1 MTYQHVAYPTGGE
14 LPTLLAHKDSEP
26 EIIGKGTWLDSVAH
40 RIIERE
46 RKLGRLGEVIRVE
59 SGLGA
64 SGVPHLGNYG
74 DVARAHGVK
83 MALESLG
90 VKAELILFSDDKD
103 GLRKVPA
110 GLPKTLAKYI
120 GHPVSNI
127 PDPFSCH
134 PSYGS
139 HMTSLLRDAL
149 DQTGIE
155 YTHVSA
161 VEAYA
166 QGLFN
171 RQIHTIL
178 SNSERVGRIIK
189 EVLGQEKYTEV
200 LPYFAICKQCGRI
213 YTTRALEYDAS
224 RHVVKYSCEGMQLR
238 GSFLEGCGYKGEVD
252 VYSGQGKLSWKV
264 EFAARWSALKIA
276 YEPYGKDLIE
286 SVKVNDRI
294 MEEILGEP
302 APYHTRYEHFVDK
315 TGRRLQKSVGNVI
328 APQLWLK
335 YGPPQSL
342 LLLMFKRSTGA
353 RPVELKDVPSFV
365 AELDNLE
372 DVYFGKT
379 KAPDSKDE
387 AKLRGLYEYVWNR
400 KPPASPGPHVP
411 HNLMVYLAK
420 VAPKGKEESFIIEKL
435 SGYGYKINQSDP
447 RFKQRL
453 EEAENWA
460 RDMETIAT
468 PETNV
473 RLEGPERDAVLD
485 FATIVSASSD
495 DENYIQNVIF
505 TTARKHGLEPGKLF
519 KTLYRI
525 LIGSESGP
533 RLGPYVV
540 AMGREN
546 VASTLVR
553 AAKKVGDQ

>member
-1 MTYQHVAYPTGGE
+1 
-14 LPTLLAHKDSEP
+14 
-26 EIIGKGTWLDSVAH
+26 
-40 RIIERE
+40 
-46 RKLGRLGEVIRVE
+46 
-59 SGLGA
+59 
-64 SGVPHLGNYG
+64 
-74 DVARAHGVK
+74 
-83 MALESLG
+83 
-90 VKAELILFSDDKD
+90 
-103 GLRKVPA
+103 
-110 GLPKTLAKYI
+110 
-120 GHPVSNI
+120 
-127 PDPFSCH
+127 
-134 PSYGS
+134 
-139 HMTSLLRDAL
+139 
-149 DQTGIE
+149 
-155 YTHVSA
+155 
-161 VEAYA
+161 
-166 QGLFN
+166 
-171 RQIHTIL
+171 
-178 SNSERVGRIIK
+178 
-189 EVLGQEKYTEV
+189 EV

-213 YTTRALEYDAS
+213 YTTKALEYDAS

-238 GSFLEGCGYKGEVD
+238 GSFLEGCGYTGEVD

-294 MEEILGEP
+294 MEEIFGEP

-315 TGRRLQKSVGNVI
+315 TGRRFQKSVGNVI